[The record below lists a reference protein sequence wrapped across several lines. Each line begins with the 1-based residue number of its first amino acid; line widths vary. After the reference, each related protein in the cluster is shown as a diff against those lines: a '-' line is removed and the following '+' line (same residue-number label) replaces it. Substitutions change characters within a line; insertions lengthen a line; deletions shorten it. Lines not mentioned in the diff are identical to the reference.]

1 MSQKYVKCKT
11 SYNILLNYNC
21 IWLSILGCWVNLIKI
36 QSFLPQQF
44 PISISSSKTSLA
56 SGGIEKSAS
65 NSTISNTI
73 KSKATSLADYNLNS
87 TCTTS
92 QYKDDEVSA
101 SEENEVETIEV
112 KTKVGTN
119 EDIRLKF
126 GPQQNTNDQN
136 FHHYRSNNVSS
147 HKNLK
152 GK

>member
-1 MSQKYVKCKT
+1 MFISVFYLLFF
-11 SYNILLNYNC
+11 ILYL
-21 IWLSILGCWVNLIKI
+21 
-36 QSFLPQQF
+36 
-44 PISISSSKTSLA
+44 
-56 SGGIEKSAS
+56 
-65 NSTISNTI
+65 
-73 KSKATSLADYNLNS
+73 D
-87 TCTTS
+87 
-92 QYKDDEVSA
+92 
-101 SEENEVETIEV
+101 EENEVERIEV